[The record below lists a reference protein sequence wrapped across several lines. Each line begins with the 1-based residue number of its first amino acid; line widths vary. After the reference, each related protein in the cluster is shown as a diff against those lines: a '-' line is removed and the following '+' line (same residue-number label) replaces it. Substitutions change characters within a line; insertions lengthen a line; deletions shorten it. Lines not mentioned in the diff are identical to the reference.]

1 MKKYLIILCLALFIV
16 SAWLLGFDARHA
28 LNTMKRDADKHPS
41 PNGGYA
47 EATVAGALHIRLGGV
62 NSYFGKESFRAYMG
76 EPLEVLSIKHIMGAI
91 RLMYTA
97 TVMFI
102 IVCYAMFGL

>member
-1 MKKYLIILCLALFIV
+1 
-16 SAWLLGFDARHA
+16 
-28 LNTMKRDADKHPS
+28 MKRDATKHPS

-62 NSYFGKESFRAYMG
+62 NSYFGVETFRAYMG
-76 EPLEVLSIKHIMGAI
+76 DAIEKLSPKHILESI

-97 TVMFI
+97 TVLFLLLA
-102 IVCYAMFGL
+102 YALFESMGY